1 MQLGARQPDGSTL
14 REHLQSG
21 AAQTGRADPRLLAEV
36 PPAGSVLWQAFIEL
50 ASARPSTMGG
60 AGAIP
65 PSELLAWQTLQGL
78 RLSHWEVETLL
89 AMDRA
94 ALAAMA
100 EQSRKGAKA

>member
-1 MQLGARQPDGSTL
+1 MQLGARQPDGASL

-21 AAQTGRADPRLLAEV
+21 AAQTGRADPRLLAAV
-36 PPAGSVLWQAFIEL
+36 PAAGAALWQAFIDL
-50 ASARPSTMGG
+50 ASARPAHMGG

-65 PSELLAWQTLQGL
+65 PSELQAWQQLHGL
-78 RLSHWEVETLL
+78 RLSPWEIDTLA

-100 EQSRKGAKA
+100 EHGRKGSKP